1 MYSITERL
9 SMAKPLIQ
17 IIPLILALLINRA
30 YPEIWNEIID
40 LHGYWKFEIGD
51 DSSWIDPNFD
61 DSNWEEIKVPS
72 SWEDQGFPGYDGYAW
87 YRIQFFLTL
96 ENITKSL
103 YLHLGR
109 IDDVDEVYLNGNLI
123 GSTGSFPPNY
133 NTAYHIH
140 RSYILPAVYFNS
152 GGNNIIAVRVFDER
166 LVGGIL
172 EGKIGIFELQD
183 ELAPDIPLSGIW
195 KFRPGDNPDWKH
207 PNLDDTDW
215 INLTVPGFWELQ
227 GFRDYD
233 GFGWY
238 RIKFDLDIKY
248 NNDKLI
254 LLLGK
259 IDDIDECY
267 VNGERIGITGE
278 ILDDPS
284 EINFN
289 EEYLKLRA
297 YYIPKGLLHQD
308 KSNTIAVR
316 VFDGYIDGG
325 MYAGPIGIITREKY
339 LKWLNVVKE
348 RKWNI
353 LKFLLKKE

>member
-1 MYSITERL
+1 MLKTFLHFILFIWVLLTNL
-9 SMAKPLIQ
+9 S
-17 IIPLILALLINRA
+17 
-30 YPEIWNEIID
+30 YPEVWKEIVD

-51 DSSWIDPNFD
+51 NSIWTNPNFD
-61 DSNWEEIKVPS
+61 DSSWEEIKVPS

-87 YRIQFFLTL
+87 YRIHFFLTI

-109 IDDVDEVYLNGNLI
+109 IDDVDDVYLNGNLI

-140 RSYILPAVYFNS
+140 RGYILPAVYFNS
-152 GGNNIIAVRVFDER
+152 DGNNVLAVRVFDER
-166 LVGGIL
+166 LAGGIL
-172 EGKIGIFELQD
+172 EGRIGIYELQD
-183 ELAPDIPLSGIW
+183 ELSPDIPLSGIW
-195 KFRPGDNPDWKH
+195 KFSPGDNLDWKE
-207 PNLDDTDW
+207 PDFDDNDW

-227 GFRDYD
+227 GFRNYD

-238 RIKFDLDIKY
+238 RTKFDLDIEFE
-248 NNDKLI
+248 NDKLI

-267 VNGERIGITGE
+267 LNGKRIGRTGE
-278 ILDDPS
+278 FTDES
-284 EINFN
+284 GEISFS

-297 YYIPKGLLHQD
+297 YYIPKGLLNHYQN
-308 KSNTIAVR
+308 NTIAVR

-325 MYAGPIGIITREKY
+325 IYSGPIGIVTREKY
-339 LKWLNVVKE
+339 LKWLDTLKE
-348 RKWNI
+348 RKWNF
-353 LKFLLKKE
+353 LKFLFKKE